1 MPPLT
6 NDRLDLTRLFIRIA
20 ETGQVSEAA
29 RSLGISQPTA
39 SRLLKQLETNLGAS
53 LFERTA
59 QGLRPT
65 QAGSNFL
72 DPARQLMDQWQAAV
86 DAIQA
91 GTRAISGSIRVIAPV
106 AVGQLWLAKV
116 AAGFLRDH
124 PGVSIDWVLNDDCAD
139 IKANGYDLWLR
150 AGDLNRDDLV
160 VRHVYHVE
168 RAVVSRTPV
177 VVDHPRELRASAA
190 VRLSPFVPGTIELTN
205 AEGATFRLRQHCV
218 FTTNNLFAARSAVLE
233 GVGYAVLPLWCV
245 STHLTSGFLTKVCP
259 TWQPNS
265 FHFSIAYPP
274 DRGRL
279 PRVSA
284 LISYIRHELE
294 DVEGFGNTI
303 VTEATM
309 ADRVLARDDLT
320 A

>member
-20 ETGQVSEAA
+20 ETGRVSEAA

-39 SRLLKQLETNLGAS
+39 SRLLKQLETSLGAS

-91 GTRAISGSIRVIAPV
+91 GTRAISGMIRVIAPV

-124 PGVSIDWVLNDDCAD
+124 PGVCIDWVLNDDCAD

-205 AEGATFRLRQHCV
+205 ADGATFRLRQHSVC
-218 FTTNNLFAARSAVLE
+218 TTNNLFAARSAVLE

-245 STHLTSGFLTKVCP
+245 STHLTSGLLTKVCP

-279 PRVSA
+279 PRVGA